1 MWTCLKELIFG
12 KKSSVR
18 TMPKQG
24 GRMSKEDGRISK
36 QDGGVS
42 KTDKK
47 VESVEE
53 VQVEKELA
61 RKELPL
67 IEEVKTIFGD
77 YGKLF
82 TCGKEKDAHGNDL
95 HYIVSDYVDDEGM
108 KELLIK
114 EIPNYPNM
122 VLVSFRL
129 VMKPGTFN
137 ISDLI
142 TIKRAVEQQVP
153 NGNLTYYNLEHSM
166 NFVFVLN
173 RDSITHEDEFA
184 EMVMKTIWGLEVL
197 LTNVM
202 PNIRLQYDRF

>member
-1 MWTCLKELIFG
+1 MWTWLKELIFG
-12 KKSSVR
+12 KKSSVKI
-18 TMPKQG
+18 MQKQG
-24 GRMSKEDGRISK
+24 GRISK
-36 QDGGVS
+36 QDGELS
-42 KTDKK
+42 KVNKK
-47 VESVEE
+47 VEPVKE
-53 VQVEKELA
+53 VKVEKELA

-67 IEEVKTIFGD
+67 IEEVKMIFGD

-82 TCGKEKDAHGNDL
+82 TCGKEKDVQGNDL

-114 EIPNYPNM
+114 EIPNYPHM

-129 VMKPGTFN
+129 VMEPGTFN

-142 TIKRAVEQQVP
+142 AIKRAVEQQVP

-166 NFVFVLN
+166 NFVLVLN
-173 RDSITHEDEFA
+173 RDSITDDDEFA

-202 PNIRLQYDRF
+202 PHIRLQYGRF

>member
-1 MWTCLKELIFG
+1 MWTWLKELIFG

-24 GRMSKEDGRISK
+24 GRISK
-36 QDGGVS
+36 QDGELS
-42 KTDKK
+42 KVNKK
-47 VESVEE
+47 VEPVKE
-53 VQVEKELA
+53 VKVEKELA

>member
-1 MWTCLKELIFG
+1 
-12 KKSSVR
+12 
-18 TMPKQG
+18 MPKQG
-24 GRMSKEDGRISK
+24 GRISK
-36 QDGGVS
+36 QDGGASNV
-42 KTDKK
+42 DKK
-47 VESVEE
+47 VEPVKE
-53 VQVEKELA
+53 VKVEKDLT

-67 IEEVKTIFGD
+67 IEEVKMIFGD

-82 TCGKEKDAHGNDL
+82 TCGKEKDTHGNDL
-95 HYIVSDYVDDEGM
+95 HYIVSNYVDDEGM

-114 EIPNYPNM
+114 EMPNYPHM

-166 NFVFVLN
+166 NFVLVLN
-173 RDSITHEDEFA
+173 RDSITDDDEFA

-197 LTNVM
+197 LTNAM
-202 PNIRLQYDRF
+202 PNIRLQYGRF

>member
-1 MWTCLKELIFG
+1 MWTWLKELIFG

-24 GRMSKEDGRISK
+24 GRISK
-36 QDGGVS
+36 QDGELS
-42 KTDKK
+42 KVNKK
-47 VESVEE
+47 VEPVKE
-53 VQVEKELA
+53 VKVEKELA

-82 TCGKEKDAHGNDL
+82 TCGKEKDAQGNDL

-114 EIPNYPNM
+114 EIPNYPHM

-129 VMKPGTFN
+129 VMEPGTFN

-166 NFVFVLN
+166 NFVLVLN
-173 RDSITHEDEFA
+173 RDSITDDDEFA

-202 PNIRLQYDRF
+202 PHIRLQYGRF